1 MDTIKM
7 NQLAADLGES
17 YARSNMYDLVADLE
31 KNIAAEAE
39 ARRDYY
45 SLLEYWYDDLEF
57 EEIKQIKEIIAE
69 ELKHTEILRD
79 MIVRR
84 THILAEK

>member
-1 MDTIKM
+1 MDNRRMK
-7 NQLAADLGES
+7 QLAADLGVET
-17 YARSNMYDLVADLE
+17 AREDMYDLVATLE
-31 KNIAAEAE
+31 TNIAAEAD

-45 SLLEYWYDDLEF
+45 TLLQYFYSDF
-57 EEIKQIKEIIAE
+57 TIEEIKQIEEIIAE

-84 THILAEK
+84 THILAEE